1 MPNKTE
7 DDKLFDVIF
16 FGPLF
21 SAPSS
26 KKPLLNKTAT
36 KNVTS
41 LSLTFDDGFQV
52 NWRFIRK
59 LRISEIRSKSFEKLV
74 FQSVIMKQKCS
85 PQKL

>member
-21 SAPSS
+21 SAS
-26 KKPLLNKTAT
+26 KKPSLDKTLT

-52 NWRFIRK
+52 S
-59 LRISEIRSKSFEKLV
+59 LS
-74 FQSVIMKQKCS
+74 
-85 PQKL
+85 

>member
-1 MPNKTE
+1 LDFFQVICQMPNKTE

-21 SAPSS
+21 SAS
-26 KKPLLNKTAT
+26 KKPSLDKTLT

-52 NWRFIRK
+52 S
-59 LRISEIRSKSFEKLV
+59 LS
-74 FQSVIMKQKCS
+74 
-85 PQKL
+85 